1 VSVGFV
7 AGDGDLSSFM
17 EDVPDDTQEPDA
29 PIWTQ
34 LLEAAQDSDD
44 PEYVAVKVAALD
56 RIIGQVKAARADA
69 GDHLIA
75 VMDGYSQR
83 FMQTDTLRIEV
94 RVSTPRKAWKWDQL
108 WDALDRQIAVAPR
121 LLFDGGEVEGDHAR
135 ALRLARDVLSTNG
148 AKLTGL
154 RSIALDADEF
164 CEVGAPVNVVTV
176 HQLAP
181 SEPF

>member
-1 VSVGFV
+1 VIVGFV
-7 AGDGDLSSFM
+7 AGPGDLSSFM
-17 EDVPDDTQEPDA
+17 EDVPDDSREPET

-44 PEYVAVKVAALD
+44 PEYVAKKVAALD
-56 RIIGQVKAARADA
+56 RIIRQAKEARADA

-94 RVSTPRKAWKWDQL
+94 RVSTPRKAWRWDDL
-108 WDALDRQIAVAPR
+108 WAALDRQIAVAPR
-121 LLFDGGEVEGDHAR
+121 LLTNDGEVEGDHAR

-154 RSIALDADEF
+154 RSITLDADEF
-164 CEVGAPVNVVTV
+164 CEVGTPVDTVTV
-176 HQLAP
+176 HQLGGEA
-181 SEPF
+181 F